1 MLLLDEKNRRARLD
15 RTSGRA
21 MSPAPEATELRPQ
34 QKRRKTAKDAGVS
47 TFHPWSDPKHGVV
60 FLKKHIKLGEDGTQV
75 ESKVIASRLF
85 EALSRFGSV
94 SLPAYEQTP
103 EPGSIAADAHAR
115 QLEAMAS
122 GGTASESQPQ
132 YIRCCATFENFVEFM
147 LPEEHDEK
155 KRLRAVRA
163 ALEAPAEGNTDF
175 RVTKPTDLDA
185 FMQFLTFVTAPYE
198 KVYYA
203 DAKYGSVPVHGR
215 GNGYSAAK
223 NYVSAVQHIDDAL
236 TGESNIKSNKRV
248 KNFLAKLERDGPPV
262 IPARAF
268 DIAEVLPRWCGAIYE
283 PEFEGRQNPFN
294 TDILR
299 IEVHTMFMT
308 ELATCARRSLF
319 TKYCPRRDQVTL
331 GPVDDIGIPKYYK
344 LVLDRWKGNAK
355 RKKKQTLLIKRN
367 YINPWYCP
375 VVAMTVW
382 LKVLNDVAPKHKN
395 GPLFPALKDNHND
408 FILDEE
414 GHMQIISETQHS
426 RRWDLAARYVGGGL
440 EMCSTHGRR
449 RSVVK
454 WGARCGAQAP
464 DLREAG
470 RWVETSKD
478 FDEYWRDGVGRRAE
492 AIASGESDPIYSVWV
507 WKPIV
512 APT

>member
-1 MLLLDEKNRRARLD
+1 
-15 RTSGRA
+15 

-47 TFHPWSDPKHGVV
+47 TFHPWSDRKHGVV

-115 QLEAMAS
+115 QLEAMAD

-132 YIRCCATFENFVEFM
+132 YNRSCATFENFVEFM
-147 LPEEHDEK
+147 LPEKHDEK

-203 DAKYGSVPVHGR
+203 DAEYGSVPVHGR

-236 TGESNIKSNKRV
+236 TGKSNIKGNKRV
-248 KNFLAKLERDGPPV
+248 KNFLAKLQRDGPPV

-319 TKYCPRRDQVTL
+319 TKFCPRRDQVTL

-344 LVLDRWKGNAK
+344 LELDRWKGNAK

-375 VVAMTVW
+375 VVAMTV
-382 LKVLNDVAPKHKN
+382 
-395 GPLFPALKDNHND
+395 
-408 FILDEE
+408 
-414 GHMQIISETQHS
+414 
-426 RRWDLAARYVGGGL
+426 
-440 EMCSTHGRR
+440 
-449 RSVVK
+449 
-454 WGARCGAQAP
+454 
-464 DLREAG
+464 
-470 RWVETSKD
+470 
-478 FDEYWRDGVGRRAE
+478 
-492 AIASGESDPIYSVWV
+492 
-507 WKPIV
+507 
-512 APT
+512 

>member
-1 MLLLDEKNRRARLD
+1 
-15 RTSGRA
+15 
-21 MSPAPEATELRPQ
+21 MSPSPEATELQSQ

-47 TFHPWSDPKHGVV
+47 RFHPWSDPKHGVV
-60 FLKKHIKLGEDGTQV
+60 FLKKHMVLGEDGTHL

-103 EPGSIAADAHAR
+103 QPGTLAADAHAV
-115 QLEAMAS
+115 QLDAMAS
-122 GGTASESQPQ
+122 GGTASESLPQ
-132 YIRCCATFENFVEFM
+132 YKRQAATFENFVEFM
-147 LPEEHDEK
+147 LDEGHGEK

-163 ALEAPAEGNTDF
+163 ALEAPAEENTDF
-175 RVTKPTDLDA
+175 RVTEPTDIEA
-185 FMQFLTFVTAPYE
+185 FMLFLTFVTAPYE
-198 KVYYA
+198 KVYRA

-223 NYVSAVQHIDDAL
+223 NYVAAMGHIDEAL
-236 TGESNIKSNKRV
+236 TGKSNIRRSRRV
-248 KNFLAKLERDGPPV
+248 KDFLAKLGKDGPPV
-262 IPARAF
+262 NPACAF

-283 PEFEGRQNPFN
+283 PEFEGRWNPFN

-299 IEVHTMFMT
+299 IEMHTMFMT

-319 TKYCPRRDQVTL
+319 TKYCPR
-331 GPVDDIGIPKYYK
+331 
-344 LVLDRWKGNAK
+344 
-355 RKKKQTLLIKRN
+355 
-367 YINPWYCP
+367 
-375 VVAMTVW
+375 
-382 LKVLNDVAPKHKN
+382 
-395 GPLFPALKDNHND
+395 
-408 FILDEE
+408 
-414 GHMQIISETQHS
+414 
-426 RRWDLAARYVGGGL
+426 DLAARYVGGGL

-470 RWVETSKD
+470 RWVENSKD
-478 FDEYWRDGVGRRAE
+478 FEEYWRDGVGRRAE
-492 AIASGESDPIYSVWV
+492 AIASGEPDPIYSVWV
-507 WKPIV
+507 WEPIV